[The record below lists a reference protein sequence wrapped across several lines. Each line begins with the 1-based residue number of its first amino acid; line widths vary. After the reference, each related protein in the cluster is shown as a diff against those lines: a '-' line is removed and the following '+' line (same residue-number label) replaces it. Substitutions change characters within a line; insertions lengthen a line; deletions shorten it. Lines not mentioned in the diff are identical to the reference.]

1 MPGSFAPAASRR
13 RRGFALV
20 ITLLI
25 VSVLAIIAV
34 SYLASTSA
42 ERQTADAY
50 AARARA
56 LQAAQTGVDSAT
68 AILSESFRDFP
79 DSVTAWDPQQTTN
92 TGTPS
97 NAAVV
102 VNTPYNEGTNLY
114 LRAVA
119 VPNTIVPTASG
130 GTTTVTAANPSPTP
144 SSSPAA
150 ANDPGGN
157 NPNNPACQNFVLP
170 LVSGVPGG
178 RAQLVTNKSSILPA
192 VNLSQTDP
200 TQQNYT
206 DLNIRRFS
214 GDLQGVIGSPPTWTT
229 TAPAPVGPK
238 PARALWVNMKGS
250 DGRLTGRYAFWV
262 EDESFRANL
271 SYVSNPTVPTARPD
285 NSANGVSM
293 TDSSGNIRSIL
304 PSDMSLLGILA
315 PFDSG
320 NASSDASQLVATRA
334 VFPGS
339 FLPARE
345 AFLQST
351 TSATGS
357 SGYATAVA
365 DGLRY
370 LTTTQSGSLNL
381 TRHGSQRMN
390 LNATTTINPSV
401 PVTMPEIRK
410 LVEAIRFHLPN
421 FGQRFYRSTNPYAS
435 TTPATILS
443 TILNDAT
450 SNYGVPT
457 MTNRSGND
465 EIYLYKTAA
474 NLRDYID
481 TDDQP
486 TMIVRPT
493 TAGAE
498 PTLALGVA
506 PVHPFGGD
514 GSGGNG
520 TNYMWAQ
527 GKDGAPF
534 LQEAVVRYRPAVQN
548 DGTNVNYTLTVDY
561 YLEFWNMSDHD
572 VTAYNL
578 GHNPFVRVSNQQAWY
593 SATVPSDST
602 GTKPMSGAVP
612 TYVAPLTSVSAT
624 DPETAGSITPR
635 DFDLDLINGV
645 YSASNPSVAVST
657 STGVVFKAGTATVV
671 TTDPD
676 FVAGGPTN
684 APVVNSKFEWGSQ
697 ALSAAGFYSPNVYYC
712 SKALQQTLKRVYSGP
727 ALLKPGSSTN
737 QLVPGIMPYF
747 RGTTSSAGT
756 FLDYEVEVTMGND
769 LGYIDCAVGPVSISS
784 GGGDGGGVGYD
795 FTYTAASSGQTAND
809 YLQGGYLVGNYLTP
823 SQLGDPR
830 TNNEQLVFTVFN
842 GTSIGSQPDQ
852 TRYESPSEYLAPPYS
867 LGLPN
872 SNHVQP
878 ASASS
883 TSYPW
888 SDYFNW
894 TSALATSTYPTASL
908 TAATAPS
915 VIADSALTSIGQLG
929 DIFDPVRVIGTV
941 GTFSIN
947 NSRGGGRTLKIG
959 QRDDRFTYDAS
970 GNASPNNTV
979 NNVPAS
985 NGWASWRLTDVFC
998 IADPLELPGRINI
1011 NGVPRDGGAALNAAL
1026 TGFTF
1031 QPATTVD
1038 PLIHDAPNL
1047 AGTTLQSLTSLQS
1060 PQTATSGV
1068 AALVSQITNRLAL
1081 SPTVAYNAGG
1091 KNTPWG
1097 PFFERGELGELENAA
1112 AGSAVSGNT
1121 NALFGK
1127 DVVTS
1132 FNTTN
1137 TSSTS
1142 LCGVDLNHTFDRGR
1156 EELFRRLAE
1165 LICTRGDTFTVYSVG
1180 ESLSQATV
1188 GGPVKITGTQRLRVT
1203 FRLVPKQYTAATGT
1217 GTGTWDYFHPGYTVD
1232 SSADQ
1237 TITGPT
1243 SFDPE
1248 SATSATGINQRFA
1261 KPDRYDVQILEVS
1274 PY

>member
-1 MPGSFAPAASRR
+1 MPGLFPASVARR
-13 RRGFALV
+13 RGGFALV

-25 VSVLAIIAV
+25 ISVLAVVAI
-34 SYLASTSA
+34 SYLASASA

-56 LQAAQTGVDSAT
+56 VQAAQTGVDSAM
-68 AILSESFRDFP
+68 AILTEAFRDYP
-79 DSVTAWDPQQTTN
+79 DSATVWDPQQTTN
-92 TGTPS
+92 SGTAS
-97 NAAVV
+97 NSAIVSTA
-102 VNTPYNEGTNLY
+102 YNEGTDLY
-114 LRAVA
+114 LRAVPSTTNPNVSNPLPNG
-119 VPNTIVPTASG
+119 VPSAGATPVP
-130 GTTTVTAANPSPTP
+130 ANSAT
-144 SSSPAA
+144 
-150 ANDPGGN
+150 GN
-157 NPNNPACQNFVLP
+157 NPSNPACEEFVLP
-170 LVSGVPGG
+170 LISGVPNGQP
-178 RAQLVTNKSSILPA
+178 QLVTNKANILPQ
-192 VNLSQTDP
+192 VNLGQNDP

-214 GDLQGVIGSPPTWTT
+214 GDLQGAIGSPPTWTT
-229 TAPAPVGPK
+229 TTPPPVGPK
-238 PARALWVNMKGS
+238 PARALWVNLTGS
-250 DGRLTGRYAFWV
+250 DGRLKGRYAFWID
-262 EDESFRANL
+262 DESFRANL
-271 SYVSNPTVPTARPD
+271 SYVSNPTVPTSRPD
-285 NSANGVSM
+285 DSSNGVSLK
-293 TDSSGNIRSIL
+293 DASGNPRSIL
-304 PSDMSLLGILA
+304 PSDMSLVGVLA
-315 PFDSG
+315 PFDG
-320 NASSDASQLVATRA
+320 VANASSDASQVVATRS
-334 VFPGS
+334 VFPAG
-339 FLPARE
+339 FLPVRQ

-351 TSATGS
+351 TSTTGS
-357 SGYATAVA
+357 SSYTTAVA

-390 LNATTTINPSV
+390 LNAQTLTYNPTK
-401 PVTMPEIRK
+401 PVTMPEIRQ

-421 FGQRFYRSTNPYAS
+421 FGQRFYRSTNPYPNNVAAS
-435 TTPATILS
+435 NLS
-443 TILNDAT
+443 SILNDT
-450 SNYGVPT
+450 TPTNGVPT
-457 MTNRSGND
+457 TTSRSGND

-486 TMIVRPT
+486 TMIVRPA

-498 PTLALGVA
+498 PTLAPGVA

-527 GKDGAPF
+527 GKDGSPF

-572 VTAYNL
+572 VTAYSL

-602 GTKPMSGAVP
+602 GTKPVSGAVP

-645 YSASNPSVAVST
+645 YSASSPTVAVPT

-676 FVAGGPTN
+676 YVANGPTN

-697 ALSAAGFYSPNVYYC
+697 ALGTAGFYAPNVYYC
-712 SKALQQTLKRVYSGP
+712 SKTLQPTLKRTYSGP
-727 ALLKPGSSTN
+727 TLLKPGSSTN
-737 QLVPGIMPYF
+737 QFVPGIMPYF

-769 LGYIDCAVGPVSISS
+769 LGYIDCAVGPVAISS
-784 GGGDGGGVGYD
+784 GVGDGGGVGYD
-795 FTYTAASSGQTAND
+795 FTYTAANSGQTAND
-809 YLQGGYLVGNYLTP
+809 YLQGGCLVGNYLTP

-852 TRYESPSEYLAPPYS
+852 TRYEAPSEYLSPPYS

-872 SNHVQP
+872 SNHVLP
-878 ASASS
+878 ATTSASA
-883 TSYPW
+883 YPW
-888 SDYFNW
+888 SDYFYW
-894 TSALATSTYPTASL
+894 TGATGAPSSTYPTPTL
-908 TAATAPS
+908 DATSAPS

-947 NSRGGGRTLKIG
+947 NSRGGGRTFKIG

-998 IADPLELPGRINI
+998 IADPLELPARINI

-1031 QPATTVD
+1031 QPMTTVD
-1038 PLIHDAPNL
+1038 PLVHDARNL

-1068 AALVSQITNRLAL
+1068 AALVTQITNRLTL

-1097 PFFERGELGELENAA
+1097 PFFERGELGELENAV
-1112 AGSAVSGNT
+1112 AGAAVSGNA

-1127 DVVTS
+1127 NVVTN
-1132 FNTTN
+1132 FATAA

-1203 FRLVPKQYTAATGT
+1203 FRLVPKQYTAATQ
-1217 GTGTWDYFHPGYTVD
+1217 TWDYFHPGYTVD
-1232 SSADQ
+1232 SPADQ
-1237 TITGPT
+1237 TIVAPT